1 MHSDVA
7 ISVKN
12 LTKTYRIFGHP
23 GDRIKQALTFG
34 RVRFHREFT
43 ALQSVSFEVKRGE
56 AIGIIGRNGSGK
68 STLLQ
73 LICGI
78 LKPTAGAVQVDGRVS
93 ALLELGAGFNPE
105 FTGRENVFF
114 QGAVMGISRAEMD
127 HRFVDIA
134 AFAEIGE
141 FIDQPVRIYSSGMYL
156 RLAFAVAVNVDSEIL
171 VVDEALAVG
180 DAGFRSRCFR
190 RIAELRKAGCTILLV
205 SHSMEQ
211 IVSLCDRTMLLDGGE
226 LIRFGGSKLLVK
238 QYQRLVGS
246 KAGAIPNVRKE
257 IRQMAMPDDI
267 VTSDSG
273 SVPSQFDTEERYD
286 PTISSDSVMAYEP
299 NGALIESV
307 QILTLD
313 GERVNQLLSGSRY
326 RCAYRVRFL
335 RNATLVRCAMLIK
348 TATGVDL
355 GGAYSTPIPGAG
367 IQGLQAGFT
376 VEVEFEFKCMLNAG
390 VYFMNV
396 AVFDNVANVEFAL
409 HGIVDAEKFRVATTQ
424 EFLGLSIVDF
434 DCRPTI
440 RSNGPSKH

>member
-1 MHSDVA
+1 MRSDIA
-7 ISVKN
+7 ISVSN
-12 LTKTYRIFGHP
+12 VTKTYRIFDHP
-23 GDRIKQALTFG
+23 GDRIKQALTLG
-34 RVRFHREFT
+34 RLRFHREFT
-43 ALQSVSFEVKRGE
+43 ALKSVSFEVKRGE
-56 AIGIIGRNGSGK
+56 ALGIIGRNGSGK

-78 LKPTAGAVQVDGRVS
+78 LKPTSGAVKVDGRVS
-93 ALLELGAGFNPE
+93 ALLELGAGFNTE
-105 FTGRENVFF
+105 FTGRENVYF

-127 HRFVDIA
+127 RRFKGIA

-180 DAGFRSRCFR
+180 DAGFRARCFR

-211 IVSLCDRTMLLDGGE
+211 IVSLCDRTLLLDGGE
-226 LIRFGGSKLLVK
+226 LILLGGSKSMVK

-246 KAGAIPNVRKE
+246 EAGAILKVREE
-257 IRQMAMPDDI
+257 IRQLAAPADV
-267 VTSDSG
+267 VTSDSE
-273 SVPSQFDTEERYD
+273 STPSQLDIEECYD
-286 PTISSDSVMAYEP
+286 PTIFSDSAMAYEP

-307 QILTLD
+307 RILTLS

-348 TATGVDL
+348 TTAGVDL
-355 GGAYSTPIPGAG
+355 GGAYSTPIAG
-367 IQGLQAGFT
+367 TGVPGLQAGFT
-376 VEVEFEFKCMLNAG
+376 AEVEFEFRCMLNAG
-390 VYFMNV
+390 VYFVNV
-396 AVFDNVANVEFAL
+396 SVFDNLANVEFAL
-409 HGIVDAEKFRVATTQ
+409 HGIVDAEKFKVMTNQ

-440 RSNGPSKH
+440 RSSAPSKQ